1 MKHLKNRERNQ
12 FFRRMEMLKQST
24 SSFVDL
30 VREIDGEYRTQRD
43 RGTLFELLVKT
54 YLKNEP
60 VYARL
65 FDDVWLLK
73 DVPEEYGIP
82 KVDTGVDLVARK
94 AKTGELVAIQAKYYD
109 KNTKIGKAQ
118 IDSFLNEVG
127 KKYYAEGLLVT
138 TTDQWTKNADEALKD
153 RDKPIMRISLSQLK
167 ESQINW
173 SRFSFSEPEEVEL
186 QEKKT
191 PRPHQI
197 PAIENVVEG
206 FKNADRGKLI
216 MAPGTGKTFTSMA
229 IAEKMAAQSDGTFK
243 VLYLV
248 PSIQLLSQTLR
259 AWNADINYEM
269 DSIAVCSDRKV
280 TKQSL
285 GTELEDIATTDI
297 GFPATTNSRKLLEY
311 QETIEKKHVQPEFIT
326 VFSTY
331 QSIDVIIEA
340 QKNGFYEFD
349 LVICDEAH
357 RTTGA
362 TEAGQEGSAF
372 TKVHSN
378 NNIKAKKRLYQ
389 TATPR
394 IYGEDAKRKAEE
406 KSVIIADMNDPEIYG
421 EEFHRIGFGEAVR
434 RGILTDYKVM
444 VLAVDE
450 EVIARR
456 FQDMFS
462 KTESGLQFD
471 DVTKIVGCWN
481 GLVKRDGKTNKTLG
495 QPMKRA
501 IAFTGTIKDSKLITE
516 MFQTVVDEYLYKDD
530 NSLNN
535 QFRIDIQHADGT
547 MNAVE
552 KNEKID
558 WLKSEV
564 PENTCRVLSNARF
577 LTEGVD
583 VPDLDAVMFLKPRR
597 SEIDIAQAVGRVMRK
612 APGKE
617 YGYIIL
623 PIGVPA
629 GAEAHTILDN
639 NEKYAVVW
647 EILNALRSIDERFD
661 ATINKLELNERKPNQ
676 ISVIGVGEAPDDE
689 LETQSG
695 HEQLTGD
702 DVLFSDNLTDLE
714 RAIYG
719 KIVQKVGNVRYWEQ
733 WSEDVAKIAQQH
745 MTRINVMLENKDSH
759 VYKEFKKFMKS
770 IRYNIN
776 DSITAQQ
783 AIEMLAQHLIT
794 KPVFEALF
802 ESYSFVNNNPVSQ
815 AMESILELLDKQGLQ
830 REQEQLED
838 FYESVRIRAEGI
850 DNLKAKQ
857 DIIIQLYEKFF
868 KVAFKETTERLG
880 IVFTPTEV
888 VDFIIHSVDDVLK
901 KHFGKSLASEGVHIL
916 DPFTGTGTFITRLL
930 QSGLIPKEDLLRK
943 YIQEIH
949 ANEIVLLSYYIAA
962 INIEETF
969 HSLNGGEYVPF
980 EGIVLTDTFDSTEK
994 ENSFEDFLFGENNER
1009 LKRQQKEP
1017 IFAII
1022 GNPPYSIGQSS
1033 VNIGAENVKY
1043 PKLDSRIE
1051 HTYAKHSKARL
1062 KRTLYDLYI
1071 KAFRW
1076 ASDRIKDK
1084 GVIGFVTNASFIDG
1098 QATDGLRKCW
1108 AEEFNHVYIINL
1120 RGDARTQG
1128 EQRRKEAGN
1137 VFGEGTRT
1145 PVALTILVKDDSDN
1159 HKIHYYDI
1167 GDYLSRKEK
1176 LNIIDEFKT
1185 VNNIPWKEIKPDS
1198 NNDWINQRDQ
1208 NYENFIPFINDDQKD
1223 KGIFIDQYTGVNPA
1237 RDIWVINYSKNEVI
1251 KNSNKLVENYNS
1263 EIKRLESIADS
1274 EERMSKVNKS
1284 ETFIKWTRGL
1294 TQKFKK
1300 GELIHLNDNIIPIM
1314 HRPFTKKW
1322 LFYDK
1327 NIVEM
1332 PSRYRHI
1339 YENMGNVLYIQ
1350 GQGMNREFSCIATEI
1365 IPNFQLL
1372 GNGKGFPQYAGY
1384 DSLGEVSNINDYFL
1398 KKMNFNHDEA
1408 FYYIYGILHSKEYRE
1423 KYKHDLTKGFPRI
1436 PILKNWKEFL
1446 AIGEKLVNLHLNY
1459 ENIDPY
1465 QGVKIEK
1472 AEKPSYYVKK
1482 MVHPKRNQRDVIIF
1496 NEDIIISEIPEK
1508 AYEYMVNGKPAI
1520 QWIMEQYQ
1528 YNKDKNT
1535 GIVDDPNLYSDDEKY
1550 IFNLLLSIINV
1561 SVQTIDLINSLPPL
1575 AIDE

>member
-1 MKHLKNRERNQ
+1 
-12 FFRRMEMLKQST
+12 MLKQST

-197 PAIENVVEG
+197 PAINNVVEG
-206 FKNADRGKLI
+206 FKKADRGKLI

-229 IAEKMAAQSDGTFK
+229 IAEEMASQSVDTFK

-280 TKQSL
+280 TKESL
-285 GTELEDIATTDI
+285 GRELEDIATTDI

-516 MFQTVVDEYLYKDD
+516 MFQTVVDEYLYKDG
-530 NSLNN
+530 NSPNN

-612 APGKE
+612 APGKD

-629 GAEAHTILDN
+629 GAEAHSILDN

-661 ATINKLELNERKPNQ
+661 ATINKLELNKKKPNQ
-676 ISVIGVGEAPDDE
+676 ISVIGIGDAPAGGELEYPDDGE
-689 LETQSG
+689 RT
-695 HEQLTGD
+695 EQLALELD
-702 DVLFSDNLTDLE
+702 EENLSDLE

-930 QSGLIPKEDLLRK
+930 QSGLIPKGDLLRK
-943 YIQEIH
+943 YTQEIH

-969 HSLNGGEYVPF
+969 HSLYGGEYVPF

-994 ENSFEDFLFGENNER
+994 EDSFADFLFDENNKR
-1009 LKRQQKEP
+1009 LREQKKKP

-1022 GNPPYSIGQSS
+1022 GNPPYSAGARFDNDNTA
-1033 VNIGAENVKY
+1033 NIDY
-1043 PKLDSRIE
+1043 PILDMEIE
-1051 HTYAKHSKARL
+1051 KTYAKFTKA
-1062 KRTLYDLYI
+1062 KMKKGLYDSYI
-1071 KAFRW
+1071 RAFKW
-1076 ASDRIKDK
+1076 ASLRIKEE
-1084 GVIGFVTNASFIDG
+1084 GIIAFVTNGQFIDS
-1098 QATDGLRKCW
+1098 QSADGLRKCW
-1108 AEEFNHVYIINL
+1108 YEEFNHIYIFNL
-1120 RGDARTQG
+1120 RGDARTSG
-1128 EQRRKEAGN
+1128 EQRKKESGN
-1137 VFGEGTRT
+1137 IFGEGTRT
-1145 PVALTILVKDDSDN
+1145 PIAITLLVKDNSSD

-1176 LNIIDEFKT
+1176 LDIIDKFKT
-1185 VNNIPWKEIKPDS
+1185 INNIPWTKIIPDK
-1198 NNDWINQRDQ
+1198 NHDWINQRDP
-1208 NYENFIPFINDDQKD
+1208 NYYNYIPLVEEDSSIFKQKLTGINTSRDAWVYGFNKNCVIENVHRMVDNYNKEVDRLKNIIDSKQKLEKIN
-1223 KGIFIDQYTGVNPA
+1223 
-1237 RDIWVINYSKNEVI
+1237 RDGSYINWSRSLRNKFSKNEKISV
-1251 KNSNKLVENYNS
+1251 SNE
-1263 EIKRLESIADS
+1263 
-1274 EERMSKVNKS
+1274 
-1284 ETFIKWTRGL
+1284 
-1294 TQKFKK
+1294 
-1300 GELIHLNDNIIPIM
+1300 NIILSM
-1314 HRPFTKKW
+1314 YRPFVKKW
-1322 LFYDK
+1322 LFYDR
-1327 NIVEM
+1327 NVIEM
-1332 PSRYRHI
+1332 PGRYH
-1339 YENMGNVLYIQ
+1339 NMKLNNTPILATTGKGVK
-1350 GQGMNREFSCIATEI
+1350 RDFSALVTMYY
-1365 IPNFQLL
+1365 PNFHLMDTGQNYFLGQYQTSGLL
-1372 GNGKGFPQYAGY
+1372 EGDFVTNV
-1384 DSLGEVSNINDYFL
+1384 DSQFKNKLSVINDIDVL
-1398 KKMNFNHDEA
+1398 
-1408 FYYIYGILHSKEYRE
+1408 YYIYALFHSSEYRSR
-1423 KYKHDLTKGFPRI
+1423 YKHELTKDTPRI
-1436 PILKNWKEFL
+1436 PILKNKQEFID
-1446 AIGEKLVNLHLNY
+1446 IGMKLIDLHLNY
-1459 ENIDPY
+1459 ENVEPY
-1465 QGVKIEK
+1465 SDVDIEFRSTT
-1472 AEKPSYYVKK
+1472 PSYKVKK
-1482 MVHPKRNQRDVIIF
+1482 MRFPKRDEKQTIIF
-1496 NEDIIISEIPEK
+1496 NEDIRINNIPEK
-1508 AYEYMVNGKPAI
+1508 AYEYVVNGRSAI
-1520 QWIMEQYQ
+1520 EWIMDQYQ
-1528 YNKDKNT
+1528 VKTDKKS
-1535 GIVDDPNLYSDDEKY
+1535 GITDDPNLYSDDEKY

-1561 SVQTIDLINSLPPL
+1561 SVQTVDLINSLPPL
-1575 AIDE
+1575 EIDE